1 MAILGNDGFFA
12 DLVKQGVVPPET
24 RHVLIKVSYDDV
36 VRVYYEANAD
46 KRMCNVE
53 FAELLKGV
61 KAVQVEAAD

>member
-1 MAILGNDGFFA
+1 MAILANDGFLD

-36 VRVYYEANAD
+36 VRVYYECNAD

-53 FAELLKGV
+53 FAQLLKNV
-61 KAVQVEAAD
+61 KAVEVKGAG